1 MAHEGWRMSD
11 PETFLSRWWRR
22 KQEAAE
28 VRDDAVAPE
37 QPQGEADAPSVEKT
51 GAAEVETA
59 LARAAAED
67 ETAPAVIAES
77 TTPVFDVSSLPSL
90 DQITADTDIRPFLAP
105 GVPTE
110 LAREALRRAWAADPS
125 VRDFVGL
132 ADYAWDYHKAGS
144 MTGFGPLEMTDDLK
158 RMVARIVGGGD
169 DERPRETTAVIIQ
182 SEKPAPAEPVPVEL
196 VPAKPVRSQESLSAD
211 SMLTEIQQALDRD
224 RAAAA
229 ETSQN
234 CDESPQLLDPPVAV
248 QNQPEE
254 AEALQPIVRRTHG
267 GALPKC

>member
-1 MAHEGWRMSD
+1 MSD

-22 KQEAAE
+22 KQQAAE
-28 VRDDAVAPE
+28 VRDDAVAPD

-67 ETAPAVIAES
+67 EAAPVAIAES
-77 TTPVFDVSSLPSL
+77 TTPVFDISSLTPL
-90 DQITADTDIRPFLAP
+90 DQITAGTDIRPFLAP
-105 GVPTE
+105 GVPPE

-132 ADYAWDYHKAGS
+132 ADYAWDYHKVGS
-144 MTGFGPLEMTDDLK
+144 MAGFGPLEMTDDLR

-169 DERPRETTAVIIQ
+169 DGRPQQVTAAIIQ
-182 SEKPAPAEPVPVEL
+182 TEKPTPAEPVPVEL
-196 VPAKPVRSQESLSAD
+196 ASVEPVRLQEPSSAD
-211 SMLTEIQQALDRD
+211 SMLTEIQEALDRD
-224 RAAAA
+224 REVAT

-234 CDESPQLLDPPVAV
+234 CDELPQPVDPAVAV
-248 QNQPEE
+248 QKRPEE
-254 AEALQPIVRRTHG
+254 AKALQPIVRRTHG

>member
-1 MAHEGWRMSD
+1 MID

-22 KQEAAE
+22 KQQAAE
-28 VRDDAVAPE
+28 VRDDADSPK
-37 QPQGEADAPSVEKT
+37 QPHGEAAAPSVEQT

-67 ETAPAVIAES
+67 ETAPAAIAAES
-77 TTPVFDVSSLPSL
+77 TMPVFDVSSLPSL
-90 DQITADTDIRPFLAP
+90 DQITAETDIRPFLAP
-105 GVPTE
+105 GVPPE

-144 MTGFGPLEMTDDLK
+144 MTGFGPLEMTDDLR

-169 DERPRETTAVIIQ
+169 DERPRATAVPIIQ
-182 SEKPAPAEPVPVEL
+182 TEKPVPVKPVPVEPVPVE
-196 VPAKPVRSQESLSAD
+196 SLSAQEPSSGN
-211 SMLTEIQQALDRD
+211 SMLTEIQEAFDRD

-234 CDESPQLLDPPVAV
+234 CDESPQPVDPPVAM
-248 QNQPEE
+248 QKRPEE

>member
-1 MAHEGWRMSD
+1 MSD

-22 KQEAAE
+22 KRQAAE
-28 VRDDAVAPE
+28 TRDCADAPK
-37 QPQGEADAPSVEKT
+37 QPQGEADAPPVEQAE
-51 GAAEVETA
+51 AAES
-59 LARAAAED
+59 AAPPVA
-67 ETAPAVIAES
+67 IAES
-77 TTPVFDVSSLPSL
+77 TTPGFDMSSLPSL
-90 DQITADTDIRPFLAP
+90 DQITADTDIRPFLAS
-105 GVPTE
+105 GVPPE

-169 DERPRETTAVIIQ
+169 DGRPRETTAAIIQ
-182 SEKPAPAEPVPVEL
+182 TEKPAPAEPVPVEP
-196 VPAKPVRSQESLSAD
+196 VPVESLPAQEPSSSD
-211 SMLTEIQQALDRD
+211 SMLTEIQEALDRD

-234 CDESPQLLDPPVAV
+234 CDESPQPVDPPVAV
-248 QNQPEE
+248 QKRPEE
-254 AEALQPIVRRTHG
+254 PEALQPIVRRTHG